1 MQLPAVLWRTG
12 APEKRTA
19 DSPPYF
25 ILCAF
30 YLVDIDRKT
39 MVKSKGTQ
47 KTRKER
53 KKQMEKTAGLI
64 FADEMEYAPFLSWA
78 KENGATEEKRHGND
92 SVITYL
98 KNGENTLK
106 LIAVKCG
113 IGKVNAASATAYLIG
128 EDKADYIL
136 NAGLSGAVSRLKR
149 EDMIAATSHIE
160 CDFDLTAIGY
170 GPGVKADGQR
180 YLYSADETLLSLA
193 LQSEGIIAAPTG
205 TGDIFLTDK
214 EKKDFY
220 KNTFGIEAFDMETAA
235 IASVCDKAEIP
246 MLSLR
251 KISDDADDSSVEDY
265 REMNNRKESCLTE
278 LLVNILTRLLQNI

>member
-1 MQLPAVLWRTG
+1 
-12 APEKRTA
+12 
-19 DSPPYF
+19 
-25 ILCAF
+25 
-30 YLVDIDRKT
+30 

-98 KNGENTLK
+98 KNEENTLK

-180 YLYSADETLLSLA
+180 YLYTADETLLSLA